1 MSALVGSPAIPCRL
15 AKYLHLSTALC
26 RRQVNAA
33 IRQGRVRVQVGDG
46 PAEVVLEAYRL
57 IYPDEDLVFLDDQP
71 LHPRLPTCYVMLN
84 KPLGVVSIVRDPSGK
99 PGLDPWL
106 ATLPEGTFA
115 VGRLDRDTSGLLLLT
130 DDGDL
135 SFALMSPHH
144 HVPRHYEVEVAGILT
159 PPDDPRL
166 IALSGEL
173 VLRDGV
179 AKARSVRVLEIDH
192 EAQRSRLEIVLGEG
206 RKRQVR
212 RMVGASGL
220 ELLNLRRVRLGPLVL
235 GDLEPGALRALSG
248 EEISALWES
257 AGGADISRQGALRAL
272 RAHVR
277 DNRAEGTPLLRLEA
291 WLTKHC
297 GGC

>member
-1 MSALVGSPAIPCRL
+1 M
-15 AKYLHLSTALC
+15 
-26 RRQVNAA
+26 AA

-57 IYPDEDLVFLDDQP
+57 IYPDEDLVWLDDQP
-71 LHPRLPTCYVMLN
+71 QRPQAPTCYVMLN
-84 KPLGVVSIVRDPSGK
+84 KPLGVVSIVRDPTGK
-99 PGLDPWL
+99 PGLDPWM

-130 DDGDL
+130 NDGDL

-144 HVPRHYEVEVAGILT
+144 HVPRHYEVEVAATLT
-159 PPDDPRL
+159 LADDPRL
-166 IALSGEL
+166 IALSGDL
-173 VLRDGV
+173 VLRDGT
-179 AKARSVRVLEIDH
+179 ARARSVRVLEVDH
-192 EAQRSRLEIVLGEG
+192 EAERSRLEIVLGEG

-220 ELLNLRRVRLGPLVL
+220 TLLNLRRVRLGPLAL
-235 GDLEPGALRALSG
+235 GDLEPGALRALS
-248 EEISALWES
+248 EDEISALWES

-272 RAHVR
+272 RSQAR
-277 DNRAEGTPLLRLEA
+277 DNRADGTPLVRLEA
-291 WLTKHC
+291 WLTAYG